1 MRTVDRVAR
10 SIANR
15 KGNVILRSELRKLGS
30 YSQVTRSLE
39 ELIRAGK
46 LVRAGKGVFVKTRV
60 SSITGRRVP
69 AGSLETVAAE
79 VLKKLG
85 VEVSPGRLAQ
95 EYNSGTSTQL
105 PMRFVVNTGNRRI
118 SRKIVV
124 GGRSLVYEN
133 NLRRT

>member
-105 PMRFVVNTGNRRI
+105 TMRFVVNTGNRRI